1 MSFFKKAYSLL
12 QDGDAE
18 VLAISAD
25 SLPSHKAFAEQLG
38 GLPFP
43 LLSDWHRTVAPA
55 YGVWN
60 AERQVPIRSVF
71 VVDREGVLRFV
82 NPRFDA
88 RDDANYEQV
97 LQAVGSLP

>member
-1 MSFFKKAYSLL
+1 MKKAYPRL
-12 QDGDAE
+12 QAADAE

-25 SLPSHKAFAEQLG
+25 SIHSHRVFAEQLG

-43 LLSDWHRTVAPA
+43 LLSDWGRTVAPS

-60 AERQVPIRSVF
+60 AERHTPIRSAF
-71 VVDREGVLRFV
+71 VVDREGILRFA

-88 RDDANYEQV
+88 RDEHHYEQV
-97 LQAVGSLP
+97 IQAVEQLP